1 MRVSKLIAERGVA
14 SRREA
19 ERLVREG
26 LVTVNGQV
34 IEHPGHPVDPD
45 TDHVKVRGRL
55 LPARPSRI
63 WLSMHKPAGV
73 ITSTRDPEG
82 RETVTDLLY
91 GTRFAGKV
99 EAVGRL
105 DFGTEGLLLL
115 TNDGDL
121 AQRLTHPR
129 YHVPK
134 TYLVKIT
141 GILDRKK
148 LLLLRR
154 GVPLE
159 DGRTA
164 PAVVRIVEAR
174 ERNTWLRVV
183 VREGRN
189 RLVRRMFEFVG
200 HRVLKLKRIALGGIE
215 LGDLPPRE
223 VRVLD
228 GQEVLRLRAMTEGEG
243 ARVFQLELD
252 RQAHSERTSGKG
264 QRPTRRK
271 GTRRPV
277 RRPRKRSGGKRRK

>member
-1 MRVSKLIAERGVA
+1 MRVSKLISERGVA

-19 ERLVREG
+19 ERLVQEG

-34 IEHPGHPVDPD
+34 IEHPGHPVDPAS
-45 TDHVKVRGRL
+45 DHVKVRGRL
-55 LPARPSRI
+55 LPGRPTRI
-63 WLSMHKPAGV
+63 WLVMHKPAGI

-82 RETVTDLLY
+82 RETVSDLLD
-91 GTRFAGKV
+91 GTRYAGKV

-105 DFGTEGLLLL
+105 DYGTEGLLLL
-115 TNDGDL
+115 TNDGEL

-141 GILDRKK
+141 GSLDRKK

-164 PAVVRIVEAR
+164 PAVVQVKESR
-174 ERNTWLRVV
+174 ERNSWVRVV

-200 HRVLKLKRIALGGIE
+200 HRVLKLKRTALGGIE

-223 VRVLD
+223 VRVLE
-228 GQEVLRLRAMTEGEG
+228 GNQVQHLRAMTEGEG
-243 ARVFQLELD
+243 ARYFQLELD
-252 RQAHSERTSGKG
+252 RQEHADRTSR
-264 QRPTRRK
+264 RPTRRK

-277 RRPRKRSGGKRRK
+277 RRSRKRSTRKRNR